1 MIKLVFAVNVDPW
14 PVNFPSDQYLFDVA
28 DPAGKYKSYN

>member
-14 PVNFPSDQYLFDVA
+14 PVNFPSDQYLVEVTG
-28 DPAGKYKSYN
+28 PAVH